1 MVLNR
6 IKYKIGPLHKQLYA
20 YQEGLGTSECIT
32 EVLSCINQNKA
43 TIVFID
49 FEKAIELASPTAML
63 QSVAKKGVK
72 GHLLAW
78 TKNYVL
84 GRQARV
90 KFQGVV
96 STYHELENGT
106 PQGGILSPLLFNILM
121 ENIASLQLPE
131 GVDIFVYADDV
142 CVIARGAVRTMKMQR
157 ALNAI
162 SHKSNELGLKIN
174 IGKTKAMSIKAPNPL
189 QPLTIGMEPLEW
201 VDKYTYLG
209 VIIDKQLTFRYEIK
223 YLKERTNARTAVM
236 RYMCNLKEGANE
248 HVQMKYYQACTRAL
262 VEYASPALTGLT
274 VIQKGKVEVFQNNA
288 MRLMLGAP
296 LWTRLCNLRMET
308 RLPTLEDRIAMRN
321 ARTVAKMFLSNRD
334 SITKKKVREE
344 LEKHPAVQTP
354 NSYGK
359 DHSNNIKRLGLA
371 GILLQLNPDTAQ
383 SIQHIPP
390 WKKQVA
396 KFSYTK
402 LPRAKE
408 NCTIEELRNAATAA
422 MQTAETIGAQIYY
435 TDGTVDP
442 RTQTAGAAVHSC
454 NFTACWRTS
463 NNVSTLQTELV
474 AIQQAL
480 RYSIE
485 NEEGPIVIHTDS
497 RSSMQALQQD
507 KNKENKSLI
516 ADIKSLL
523 YQHNERN
530 RLVTFNWI
538 PSHIGIPGN
547 EKADELAKSTRH
559 IQNIQVHI
567 QPALQQIKNKIK
579 THLKD
584 NLIKDLHMWAEN
596 GSPSATWYK
605 WATELEPP
613 PIDKNTPRKQAVCI
627 HRLRLGYKAN
637 WEIRED
643 IQRPCDH
650 CGDTPQHA
658 LLHYLLECRET
669 AQLRGDL
676 LVDTNAPEAGKAAA
690 TLAKA
695 IVESFDT
702 HSQLLSRLPPPR

>member
-1 MVLNR
+1 MIKHMGPAGETAFLRLLNKTHLEHTRPQAWRQQDTQPIPKPKDPSNPRLIALVSCIEKTGEKMVLNR

-49 FEKAIELASPTAML
+49 FEKAFELASPTAML

-121 ENIASLQLPE
+121 ENIASFQLPE

-174 IGKTKAMSIKAPNPL
+174 I
-189 QPLTIGMEPLEW
+189 
-201 VDKYTYLG
+201 
-209 VIIDKQLTFRYEIK
+209 
-223 YLKERTNARTAVM
+223 
-236 RYMCNLKEGANE
+236 
-248 HVQMKYYQACTRAL
+248 
-262 VEYASPALTGLT
+262 
-274 VIQKGKVEVFQNNA
+274 
-288 MRLMLGAP
+288 
-296 LWTRLCNLRMET
+296 
-308 RLPTLEDRIAMRN
+308 
-321 ARTVAKMFLSNRD
+321 
-334 SITKKKVREE
+334 
-344 LEKHPAVQTP
+344 
-354 NSYGK
+354 

-383 SIQHIPP
+383 SIQYIPP
-390 WKKQVA
+390 WKKQLA

-485 NEEGPIVIHTDS
+485 NEEGPVVIHTDS

-579 THLKD
+579 THPKD